1 MGRCDRW
8 ATADGIDSET
18 LPAFDTLPWVVDGV
32 PEPTSQACHE
42 GAISMNRNMVTAFLS
57 IVGGRIFIVL
67 SSVVLTPILITTL
80 GFELYGRYSTLTAVF
95 GISTILMSSG
105 INSGARKFL
114 AEDRSISDWKSH
126 VFGYYFRLGTVLAVL
141 TAIAF
146 ALAAWSGLVTQFLG
160 REYVIGFYGLAGLT
174 IATQFREYSRR
185 SLMGLKQEHL
195 SEPLRVF
202 NKVGSRVALIG
213 IAYLG
218 FEIGG
223 LMVGLIV
230 VNGLVALLAMWWL
243 RSSISLR
250 GVVST
255 PPQEFPTKELFSFNH
270 LSVVYMLF
278 LTSMYHVDVLMLA
291 SFVTETQV
299 GYYKSALVI
308 TQFLW
313 VIPRSIQSML
323 IQSVSDLWAE
333 DRIEQINEIASRV
346 TRYGMLVVVL
356 LSIGLGALAK
366 DFVPLYLGDGSMPVV
381 TPLLILLPGT
391 IGFAVVRPILAI
403 SHAKADMKPLITA
416 TGAAAALNLGL
427 NALLIPRYGI
437 LGAAIATTTGY
448 SSLPLFN
455 LFSARYLGFKP
466 FADARISRIFA
477 TGFIAGVPI
486 FLLSMTLEHS
496 LVALVVVPPIGFL
509 VYVTVAF
516 MVGAVGV
523 DEALDVMASLPDPLG
538 SWAAG
543 VQARRGE
550 IETTSGPTWGNE
562 SWAERHKD
570 TLQYALLAVG
580 VLLSL
585 SGVALAMGV
594 PGVDVGPSIDGDSPV
609 PEVNNTSPVT
619 DTPMPPGTGTP
630 SIIDRALPTRTPT
643 TTASNQTTATSSPTT
658 TTTDDGG
665 FFGGGDDDDDDE
677 DDHEDDDDS
686 GDDDTPTQAPTSTA
700 TTTDSPTNNTT
711 TTTTGTPGNNTT
723 TTTAT
728 TTTDSPGNNT
738 TTTTT
743 TTTDSPGNNTTTT
756 TTTDTPGTTAT
767 TTATTTTSTDTTTT
781 DTTTTDT
788 TTDTPTGTTTTE
800 TATETATATT
810 TTATTTST
818 DTTTDT
824 TATDTTT
831 ETSSDTTTTETTDS
845 TEETTAT
852 DSTASSSAEES
863 ALTDSTDG
871 STLLMATPAAVSDLL
886 PIQWLSA
893 GWLPTGAVWYQSLLF
908 VGVVALAGRS
918 AR

>member
-1 MGRCDRW
+1 
-8 ATADGIDSET
+8 
-18 LPAFDTLPWVVDGV
+18 
-32 PEPTSQACHE
+32 
-42 GAISMNRNMVTAFLS
+42 MVTAFLS

-146 ALAAWSGLVTQFLG
+146 ALAAWSGLVTRFLG

-202 NKVGSRVALIG
+202 NKVGSRIALIG

-466 FADARISRIFA
+466 FSDARISRIFA

-538 SWAAG
+538 SWATRA
-543 VQARRGE
+543 QARRGE
-550 IETTSGPTWGNE
+550 IETTSDPAWGNE

-570 TLQYALLAVG
+570 TLQYVLLAVG

-594 PGVDVGPSIDGDSPV
+594 PSVDVGPSIDGDSPV

-619 DTPMPPGTGTP
+619 DTPMPPVTDTP
-630 SIIDRALPTRTPT
+630 SIIDRALPTRTPAT
-643 TTASNQTTATSSPTT
+643 TTASNQTTSTSSPTT

-665 FFGGGDDDDDDE
+665 FFGGGGDDDDDD
-677 DDHEDDDDS
+677 EDDDDS
-686 GDDDTPTQAPTSTA
+686 GDDDTPTQAPTSTT

-723 TTTAT
+723 TTTTTTTTDSPGNNTTTTTTTAT

-743 TTTDSPGNNTTTT
+743 TTG
-756 TTTDTPGTTAT
+756 TPG
-767 TTATTTTSTDTTTT
+767 TTATTTTSTDTTT

-788 TTDTPTGTTTTE
+788 TTTATTTDTTTDTTTTTE
-800 TATETATATT
+800 TTT
-810 TTATTTST
+810 TETTTST

-831 ETSSDTTTTETTDS
+831 ETSSDTTAETTES

-852 DSTASSSAEES
+852 DSTTSSSAGES
-863 ALTDSTDG
+863 TPTDSTDG

-893 GWLPTGAVWYQSLLF
+893 GWLPTGAVWYQSMLF

-918 AR
+918 AL